1 MNKVLNNSTKY
12 KRQIEATRQM
22 IQRHKR
28 VVEVKQYRSTLKY
41 VLLSPASLKC
51 IWIYRI
57 FIPKVI
63 CTSWDVPNII
73 CLFIFSPLSLSY
85 IALRQIHSERMIYST
100 SFLTVQQELSVSRLF
115 RMCICEVKVASPPTP
130 NIDSLSQ
137 SAMLQRLS

>member
-28 VVEVKQYRSTLKY
+28 VKQYRSTLKY

-63 CTSWDVPNII
+63 CTSWDVPNIM